1 MEALGNKVIILPDK
15 GKLNEHGEE
24 VSESGI
30 VTKTATQVGDYRD
43 QTSEGII
50 IDFGPAAW
58 IDDAL
63 GGKPWVEIGDHVVYA
78 KYSGKEFTNPEDGTE
93 YVCVNDDALQV
104 RI

>member
-24 VSESGI
+24 VSEAGI
-30 VTKTATQVGDYRD
+30 VTRTANQVTDYRD
-43 QTSEGII
+43 QTTTGVVVG
-50 IDFGPAAW
+50 FGPAAW
-58 IDDAL
+58 LDDAL

-78 KYSGKEFTNPEDGTE
+78 KYSGKEFKDEDGTE